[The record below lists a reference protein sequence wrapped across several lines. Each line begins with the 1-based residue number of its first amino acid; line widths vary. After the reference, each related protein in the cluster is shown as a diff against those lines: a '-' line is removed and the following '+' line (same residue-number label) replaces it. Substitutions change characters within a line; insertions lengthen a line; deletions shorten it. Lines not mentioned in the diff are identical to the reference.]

1 LDLALETLLLKPWSI
16 VEILLLDPHLDH
28 PLDPLL
34 VLILL
39 QFLELRE
46 IFPAMMVL
54 RQLPTK
60 VLLTSEA
67 DHPLDLLLVLILL
80 QFLELRETFPAMMVL
95 RQLPTKVLLTSEAD
109 LHLDLPLPLNHL
121 LPRNF
126 PLNNQLSSLKLK
138 LLLIKL
144 KRLSKTLATSPL
156 SNLVPML
163 LSPITEL
170 ELETM
175 ELLSLIPVATLP
187 LLLSIFCDKGQNLQI
202 SDN

>member
-1 LDLALETLLLKPWSI
+1 MVLRQLPTKVLLTSEADLHLDLL
-16 VEILLLDPHLDH
+16 
-28 PLDPLL
+28 LDPLL

-67 DHPLDLLLVLILL
+67 D
-80 QFLELRETFPAMMVL
+80 
-95 RQLPTKVLLTSEAD
+95 
-109 LHLDLPLPLNHL
+109 LHLDLPQPLNHL
-121 LPRNF
+121 LPSNF
-126 PLNNQLSSLKLK
+126 LLNNQLSSLILK

-187 LLLSIFCDKGQNLQI
+187 
-202 SDN
+202 